1 MSLTDKILSDGGEGN
16 PVGGPKYDYDK
27 EIANYVRIIRTMRH
41 ALEQIRDEDYR
52 GSHHNSHFI
61 AKRALLETE

>member
-1 MSLTDKILSDGGEGN
+1 VSDTQLIALANMEIEDLRQKVKI
-16 PVGGPKYDYDK
+16 
-27 EIANYVRIIRTMRH
+27 MRH

-52 GSHHNSHFI
+52 GNHHNSHFI